1 MSLVLSF
8 YDQHKIQFFSL
19 SCHFLI
25 FAFKTYV
32 SLKKF
37 LLSAQDS
44 FYIILSSYVEGH
56 VKKIKSEFHVFGW
69 FPGLQNLEVFLEKLL
84 RSKF

>member
-1 MSLVLSF
+1 MLF
-8 YDQHKIQFFSL
+8 
-19 SCHFLI
+19 FLI

-32 SLKKF
+32 SLKRF

-56 VKKIKSEFHVFGW
+56 ATKIKSEFDVFVW
-69 FPGLQNLEVFLEKLL
+69 FPDLQVLEVFLENLL
-84 RSKF
+84 SSKF

>member
-1 MSLVLSF
+1 MISIKFSF
-8 YDQHKIQFFSL
+8 LAFRAI
-19 SCHFLI
+19 FLI

-56 VKKIKSEFHVFGW
+56 VKKIKSEFYVFGW

-84 RSKF
+84 PSKF

>member
-1 MSLVLSF
+1 MISIKFSF
-8 YDQHKIQFFSL
+8 LAFRAI
-19 SCHFLI
+19 FLI

-69 FPGLQNLEVFLEKLL
+69 FPGLQNLEDFLEKLL

>member
-1 MSLVLSF
+1 MISIKFSF
-8 YDQHKIQFFSL
+8 LAFRAI
-19 SCHFLI
+19 FLI

-44 FYIILSSYVEGH
+44 FYIILSSYVGH